1 MCKFFERLHDFKTR
15 EILYNDPAER
25 DKFIV
30 LAAVTNT
37 NVLTWNERL
46 HIAVDAAHGLQ
57 TNQIHD
63 YSYSMFLDST
73 FF

>member
-1 MCKFFERLHDFKTR
+1 MNDCKTR
-15 EILYNDPAER
+15 AIFNNNPAER